1 MVHLFSSSE
10 LTQLCHRNIDWWLFC
25 KLKSLLRRYVILS
38 RGTVSRPGRGALFIY
53 LFVYLFIYLF
63 IYLILTVYGQR
74 PKDNL

>member
-10 LTQLCHRNIDWWLFC
+10 LTQLCHRNIDWWQFD

-53 LFVYLFIYLF
+53 LFIYLSQSM
-63 IYLILTVYGQR
+63 VKGQR
-74 PKDNL
+74 IISKGVINPI

>member
-10 LTQLCHRNIDWWLFC
+10 LTQLCHRNIGWWQFY

-53 LFVYLFIYLF
+53 LFIYLF
-63 IYLILTVYGQR
+63 ITVYGQM

>member
-10 LTQLCHRNIDWWLFC
+10 LTQLCHMNIDWWQFY
-25 KLKSLLRRYVILS
+25 KLKGLLRRYVILS

-53 LFVYLFIYLF
+53 LFIYLF
-63 IYLILTVYGQR
+63 ITVYGQR